1 MKQPNRVK
9 AAMRAGRRA
18 YGYNAADHHTA
29 IGMGDEND
37 IGQIRDRVPALARS
51 AAMSSVSRERGG
63 TRFRTTSERRPRLAP
78 F

>member
-37 IGQIRDRVPALARS
+37 IGQIRDRGTGAGKISGNVFGEPRTRRH
-51 AAMSSVSRERGG
+51 SVQDNK
-63 TRFRTTSERRPRLAP
+63 
-78 F
+78 